1 MRFDHGKIDFLE
13 KTDVLDTLESGS
25 LGHLGCFLAG
35 EIYVVPITYV
45 FENPYIYSHSK
56 DGKKISMM
64 RRNPHVCV
72 EVEEIHDM
80 FSWRSAI
87 AWGKYEELHGDEAAM
102 AMRMLIRKITH
113 EMANGKSSSL
123 EMDFDALFEDA
134 VIYRIH
140 VSKLSGRFE
149 GNLHALRP

>member
-13 KTDVLDTLESGS
+13 KTDVLETLERGN
-25 LGHLGCFLAG
+25 LGHLGCFWAN
-35 EIYVVPITYV
+35 EVYVVPITYV

-64 RRNPHVCV
+64 RQNPHVCI
-72 EVEEIHDM
+72 EVEEIRDM

-87 AWGKYEELHGDEAAM
+87 AWGEYEELRGDEATTG
-102 AMRMLIRKITH
+102 MRMLIKKITH
-113 EMANGKSSSL
+113 EIANGKSSPL
-123 EMDFDALFEDA
+123 EMDFDALFEEA
-134 VIYRIH
+134 VIYRIR
-140 VSKLSGRFE
+140 VNKLSGRFE